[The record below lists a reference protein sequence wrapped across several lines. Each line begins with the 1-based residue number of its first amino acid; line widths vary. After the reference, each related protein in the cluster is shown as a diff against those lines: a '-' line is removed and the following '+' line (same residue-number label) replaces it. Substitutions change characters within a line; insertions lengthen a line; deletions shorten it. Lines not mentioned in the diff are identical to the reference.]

1 MAQISNRQKA
11 IKKSITGG
19 TSAPASAAQGVFPR
33 TQLTGQWSPK
43 GETQG
48 TKYAQGLGAAPQPG
62 AAPPVQPQP
71 VMPWDVAAANSE
83 AGAVQKRNNTLTGL
97 DSGWL
102 REQQE
107 YGLEGPWADYAS
119 NPYSR
124 ASLLQRSYDN
134 AKRGSLNTAGNQ
146 LYAGS
151 YINAQNSNTHN
162 FSLGRDE
169 LQKGYDTD
177 YAQYQGGRQAAEDQY
192 RQELA
197 QAGWDRVN
205 AGLQAEP
212 EPAPVPGAPAQPAKK
227 GKPAPRKDQI
237 KANIAPARKAR

>member
-19 TSAPASAAQGVFPR
+19 TSAPASAAKSYTTGVGK
-33 TQLTGQWSPK
+33 TQVAPNPGTLGQNRP
-43 GETQG
+43 
-48 TKYAQGLGAAPQPG
+48 AQGLSVAPQSG
-62 AAPPVQPQP
+62 APPPVQAQP

-83 AGAVQKRNNTLTGL
+83 ADAVQGRNNALTGL
-97 DSGWL
+97 GSGWL
-102 REQQE
+102 RKQQE

-151 YINAQNSNTHN
+151 YVNAQNSNTHN
-162 FSLGRDE
+162 FNLGHDE
-169 LQKGYDTD
+169 LQKAYDSD

-192 RQELA
+192 RSELA

-205 AGLQAEP
+205 AGLSMEP
-212 EPAPVPGAPAQPAKK
+212 EPAPVPGAPPAKK
-227 GKPAPRKDQI
+227 VAPRKAQI